1 MLASVILYAIAIFST
16 LVIVA
21 VVAQIIYT
29 LIKFIF
35 TLIILVGILLVG
47 YYVLRFLIAG
57 ETPEKVTEDLRKT
70 FENLKQKIK

>member
-35 TLIILVGILLVG
+35 TLIILVGILLIG

>member
-1 MLASVILYAIAIFST
+1 MLASIILYAIAIFST

-35 TLIILVGILLVG
+35 TLIILVGILLIG

>member
-1 MLASVILYAIAIFST
+1 MLASVILYAIAIFSI